1 MSKKRWYF
9 IQFVL
14 AVLLGIIFLI
24 LGIRVLEPFQLIAG
38 IIIFVGGAFVLW
50 NKYKK
55 EKDKNKQQVSKN
67 QDQEENIQHD
77 QTNPNQTTS
86 QTPVFNQT
94 QVSQSQIT
102 NPQRRVLFGGLNRSA
117 KVGLLAAIV
126 GLGALSYF
134 LITSFGF
141 FGLGSPVGRWVWYV
155 GSDTP
160 GPGMS
165 YIFDEQFID
174 IREDGTWTCYSKSY
188 ADNTVWIDDYGTWTK
203 DGSYVILN
211 GYGGPMRYRRSFNK
225 LIDAIGTEYVKE

>member
-24 LGIRVLEPFQLIAG
+24 LGISVIEPFQLIAG
-38 IIIFVGGAFVLW
+38 MIIFVGGSFVLW

-55 EKDKNKQQVSKN
+55 EKNKNEQQVSKN
-67 QDQEENIQHD
+67 QDQEENIHKD
-77 QTNPNQTTS
+77 QTNPNQTTN
-86 QTPVFNQT
+86 QTPVINQT
-94 QVSQSQIT
+94 QLSQTQIT
-102 NPQRRVLFGGLNRSA
+102 NPQRRVMFGGLNRSA
-117 KVGLLAAIV
+117 IVGLLSAIV

-141 FGLGSPVGRWVWYV
+141 FWLGSPVGRWVWYV

-174 IREDGTWTCYSKSY
+174 IRDDGTWTCYSKSY
-188 ADNTVWIDDYGTWTK
+188 ETNSVWIDDHGTWTK
-203 DGSYVILN
+203 DGSDVILN
-211 GYGGPMRYRRSFNK
+211 GNLGSMRFRLSFNK